1 MPLSSEGCVSKIT
14 SVARIFDGRVRIPA
28 CKVIRI
34 ESWYGCGYR
43 GFIADLKT
51 APRYREDENEDGYH
65 AMILLYTKMNVLR
78 NNEKTML
85 INGQNLSDGSG
96 KNMQKSNEEDNFEP
110 IGKDDLLQTMDTLD
124 DEIKLTEQAL
134 AEIRNL
140 TMNSTHDQKNDGS
153 YNQTNGT
160 SDADILSKLKELE
173 DKISYFTKKEDLL
186 LRLRNQQ
193 MESQLTNMSSKIK
206 FAKIIVD
213 EEQKIVQWFRTM
225 ATAGIQTACIRYSTR
240 R

>member
-1 MPLSSEGCVSKIT
+1 
-14 SVARIFDGRVRIPA
+14 
-28 CKVIRI
+28 
-34 ESWYGCGYR
+34 
-43 GFIADLKT
+43 
-51 APRYREDENEDGYH
+51 
-65 AMILLYTKMNVLR
+65 MILLYTKMNVLR

-173 DKISYFTKKEDLL
+173 DKSHISQKKDLL

-225 ATAGIQTACIRYSTR
+225 ATAGIQTAHASDTALEDEEAQNGNATITTTR
-240 R
+240 KTIKKITFANLLSLDTDLLAGEHVRLGRKCTHARAGKYVGCAVYNRRRCPK

>member
-1 MPLSSEGCVSKIT
+1 MDADTE
-14 SVARIFDGRVRIPA
+14 
-28 CKVIRI
+28 
-34 ESWYGCGYR
+34 E
-43 GFIADLKT
+43 FIADLKT
-51 APRYREDENEDGYH
+51 APRYLEDENEDGYH

-193 MESQLTNMSSKIK
+193 MESQLTICH
-206 FAKIIVD
+206 
-213 EEQKIVQWFRTM
+213 QKLN
-225 ATAGIQTACIRYSTR
+225 SPK
-240 R
+240 